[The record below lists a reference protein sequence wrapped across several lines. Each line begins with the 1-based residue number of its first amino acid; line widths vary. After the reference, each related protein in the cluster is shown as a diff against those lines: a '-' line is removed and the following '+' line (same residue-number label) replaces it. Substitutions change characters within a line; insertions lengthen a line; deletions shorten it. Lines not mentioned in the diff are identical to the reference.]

1 MKFLTYLLFFLVSLS
16 TDLSA
21 RESISIVG
29 SSTVYPFS
37 TTVAE
42 EFGRRNSSF
51 KSPIVESTGS
61 GGGLKLFCS
70 GMGPNSPDITNA
82 SRRIKQKEIS
92 LCESNGVKNIIE
104 IKIGFDGIVFANSKK
119 GLNLELTTNDIFWH

>member
-1 MKFLTYLLFFLVSLS
+1 MKFLTYLLFFLVSIS

-42 EFGRRNSSF
+42 EFGRRNDSF
-51 KSPIVESTGS
+51 KS
-61 GGGLKLFCS
+61 LKLFISKSS
-70 GMGPNSPDITNA
+70 G
-82 SRRIKQKEIS
+82 
-92 LCESNGVKNIIE
+92 
-104 IKIGFDGIVFANSKK
+104 
-119 GLNLELTTNDIFWH
+119 IFKLMLLK

>member
-1 MKFLTYLLFFLVSLS
+1 MKFLTYLLFFLVSIS

-51 KSPIVESTGS
+51 KSPIVESTGY
-61 GGGLKLFCS
+61 GGGLKLFC
-70 GMGPNSPDITNA
+70 
-82 SRRIKQKEIS
+82 
-92 LCESNGVKNIIE
+92 
-104 IKIGFDGIVFANSKK
+104 
-119 GLNLELTTNDIFWH
+119 

>member
-42 EFGRRNSSF
+42 EFGRRN
-51 KSPIVESTGS
+51 
-61 GGGLKLFCS
+61 
-70 GMGPNSPDITNA
+70 D
-82 SRRIKQKEIS
+82 
-92 LCESNGVKNIIE
+92 
-104 IKIGFDGIVFANSKK
+104 
-119 GLNLELTTNDIFWH
+119 

>member
-1 MKFLTYLLFFLVSLS
+1 MKFLTYLLFFLVSIS

-37 TTVAE
+37 ITVAE
-42 EFGRRNSSF
+42 EFGRRNDSF

-61 GGGLKLFCS
+61 GGGLTILFRY
-70 GMGPNSPDITNA
+70 GP
-82 SRRIKQKEIS
+82 Q
-92 LCESNGVKNIIE
+92 
-104 IKIGFDGIVFANSKK
+104 
-119 GLNLELTTNDIFWH
+119 